1 LACWFAGIE
10 AAQLDEETSAQK
22 LMPRFSIVTPVY
34 NPPPKALKACIK
46 SVVKQNFPDWEWCV
60 VNDCSPDP
68 RIRKILDR
76 WATKD
81 SRIRVMHRTVN
92 GGIVAASQDGLD
104 MATGEF
110 VALLDHD
117 DKLAERAL
125 GVINK
130 ELNTDDEID
139 YLYTDEDKIDPKGRH
154 YDVFRKPKFDPV
166 RLRGQNYCTHF
177 SVFRNS
183 LLDEIGGFHSGFDG
197 AQDYDLIL
205 RATEKARKVA
215 HVPQI
220 LYHWRVVPGSTAGDV
235 HAKPYAY
242 DAGQK
247 AVHMH
252 FQRKRIP
259 ATISKLSPGS
269 YSHVFD
275 TNGSPLV
282 SIVIPTRG
290 DTSRIWG
297 VETCLVEGIVNTIL
311 KTTDYPN
318 FEIVVVRDVNAN
330 GQMVH
335 PFTLPNDARIML
347 ADFDQSFNLAKKWNH
362 GVLASQGKVVVVL
375 DDDTHVDKPE
385 WLSQIVGQL
394 QFSDIGVVGPML
406 LLEDGRISSA
416 GITMKPKPTHLS
428 HGKSSLSDGWMGV
441 HSVARSVSA
450 ISGAC
455 MAFRRSDFNTVGGFS
470 ENYRISFADIDFC
483 MKLAAQG
490 LRTAWTPRSRVYHFG
505 ARTLGATEDA
515 SDYAMLNSRWGRFIG
530 SDAYARNNA

>member
-1 LACWFAGIE
+1 
-10 AAQLDEETSAQK
+10 
-22 LMPRFSIVTPVY
+22 MPRFSIVTPVY
-34 NPPPKALKACIK
+34 NPPPKALDACIK

-81 SRIRVMHRTVN
+81 SRIRVMHRTAN

-166 RLRGQNYCTHF
+166 RLRSQNYCTHF

-183 LLDEIGGFHSGFDG
+183 LLDEIGGFHSGYDG

-252 FQRKRIP
+252 FQRKQIS

-269 YSHVFD
+269 YSHVFG

-290 DTSRIWG
+290 DTSRVWG

-318 FEIVVVRDVNAN
+318 FEIVVVRDVNTN
-330 GQMVH
+330 RQMVH
-335 PFTLPNDARIML
+335 PFTLPNDARILL
-347 ADFDQSFNLAKKWNH
+347 ADFDQSFNLAKKWNQ
-362 GVLASQGKVVVVL
+362 GVLASKGKVVVVL
-375 DDDTHVDKPE
+375 DDDTHVDNPE

-428 HGKSSLSDGWMGV
+428 HGKSSLSDGWMGI

-455 MAFRRSDFNTVGGFS
+455 MAFRRTDFDTVGGFS
-470 ENYRISFADIDFC
+470 ENYRISYADIDFC
-483 MKLAAQG
+483 LKLASHG

-515 SDYAMLNSRWGRFIG
+515 TDYAMLNSRWGRFIG